1 MEVFERDNI
10 EQGRARSDGDIDQSP
25 RALRQRNLSPIPL
38 CGNRDFTEK
47 VQTEKRPKIE
57 GGKYQ
62 VVYPALCDGAARGA
76 RPGRRGRLYFHFH
89 LDSGDLSRLPLGRV
103 WNEPTLSFCSVS
115 QRGVR
120 RAGPGTGSY
129 YGEHNRTLTSSTPD
143 DPDRRARANYNKVE
157 PYSSMR
163 KLKSRF
169 DFEVFIL
176 LDRWQTNA
184 KDAHLTDLWNHK

>member
-1 MEVFERDNI
+1 MKSIKSSIRHCAT
-10 EQGRARSDGDIDQSP
+10 AR
-25 RALRQRNLSPIPL
+25 
-38 CGNRDFTEK
+38 
-47 VQTEKRPKIE
+47 
-57 GGKYQ
+57 
-62 VVYPALCDGAARGA
+62 RGA
-76 RPGRRGRLYFHFH
+76 REAGPGGGRGISIIFPFPPRFRRLIAPT
-89 LDSGDLSRLPLGRV
+89 SGPRV

-115 QRGVR
+115 QRGMRAR
-120 RAGPGTGSY
+120 RAGGREAH